1 MAENPSTPPPPR
13 QLEYGSGG
21 VDVPKPTA
29 SSRFMLVVVWMLG
42 LVSWALWGAIV
53 VYIFLKFLVF
63 GDIRPRVG
71 DSF

>member
-1 MAENPSTPPPPR
+1 MAENPSNPPPPR
-13 QLEYGSGG
+13 QLEYGSHGA
-21 VDVPKPTA
+21 DVPTPTA
-29 SSRFMLVVVWMLG
+29 SSRFMLVVVWALG
-42 LVSWALWGAIV
+42 LVSWAFWMAII

>member
-1 MAENPSTPPPPR
+1 MAENPSNPPPPR
-13 QLEYGSGG
+13 QLEYGSDGMEAR
-21 VDVPKPTA
+21 KATA
-29 SSRFMLVVVWMLG
+29 TSRLILVLVWALG
-42 LVSWALWGAIV
+42 LISWALWGAIV